1 MDYTIKHYPEMNRFE
16 AHINGLVA
24 YVEYQIQDNV
34 FDIIHTIVP
43 KELEGQG
50 IASNLVKEAFTY
62 AQIKNYKLKGSCSY
76 ANVWLQRHPM

>member
-1 MDYTIKHYPEMNRFE
+1 MEYNVEHFPERKRFE

-24 YVEYQIQDNV
+24 YVEYVLTNNT

-50 IASNLVKEAFTY
+50 IAARIVKEAFTY
-62 AQIKNYKLKGSCSY
+62 AKAQGYELKGSCSY
-76 ANVWLQRHPM
+76 ARVWLERHPM